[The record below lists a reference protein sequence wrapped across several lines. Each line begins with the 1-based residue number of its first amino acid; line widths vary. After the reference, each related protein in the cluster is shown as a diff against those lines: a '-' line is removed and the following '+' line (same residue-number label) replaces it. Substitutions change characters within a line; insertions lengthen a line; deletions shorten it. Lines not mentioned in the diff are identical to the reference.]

1 MIYTLAQLKEMIIPM
16 LQSMDDNVE
25 AVADALVRIIEEDR
39 HATADEIDKALK
51 NLKAAK
57 EAADAKTK
65 H

>member
-39 HATADEIDKALK
+39 HATADEIDKALN

-57 EAADAKTK
+57 EAADA
-65 H
+65 